1 MMLAGLAIVLVSSVG
16 LYVCTRAARASQ
28 VRSIQTQGA
37 IWLLLVFGIV
47 LPIGLLL
54 LSFEAV
60 RYTAQ
65 LVIEYDLLRISKTP

>member
-1 MMLAGLAIVLVSSVG
+1 MLVGLVIVLVSAVG
-16 LYVCTRAARASQ
+16 LFVCTRVARASPQ
-28 VRSIQTQGA
+28 RSFQTQGA
-37 IWLLLVFGIV
+37 IWLLLVFGIS